1 MIGERVTPECEQDVV
16 APPGVVRGGEV
27 QCDQDERTDVLNA
40 GSLDMDVGDDGS
52 MDIIELLQQHRHEV
66 IGLHGMSSCD
76 TATRRQA
83 LPYDKMVV
91 LPTAHSAVSE
101 LPQNWSKRAQ
111 PVHAQNH
118 VEIRQWNDIKVQDEF
133 LGVDDEAH
141 VLAYPVT
148 GHLIVVGYSHSK
160 GWPMDGKKMQMTHD
174 FDG

>member
-1 MIGERVTPECEQDVV
+1 VT
-16 APPGVVRGGEV
+16 
-27 QCDQDERTDVLNA
+27 L
-40 GSLDMDVGDDGS
+40 
-52 MDIIELLQQHRHEV
+52 RH
-66 IGLHGMSSCD
+66 
-76 TATRRQA
+76 ARQA

-148 GHLIVVGYSHSK
+148 GHLIIVGYSHSM

-174 FDG
+174 FDGQKRMGGAQMNQGGGSCRVNLHGQAHGFHG